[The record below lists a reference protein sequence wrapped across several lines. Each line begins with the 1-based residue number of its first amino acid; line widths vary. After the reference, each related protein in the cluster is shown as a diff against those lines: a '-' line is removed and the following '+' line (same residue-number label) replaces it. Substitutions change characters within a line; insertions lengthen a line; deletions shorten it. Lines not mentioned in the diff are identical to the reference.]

1 MRSRQNS
8 RILIIGRD
16 GQLARALLDVLPISG
31 ADVTAIGQP
40 QIDLLRPET
49 VVTAIRSWRPSLVV
63 NAAAYTA
70 VDRAEDEPET
80 ARVINAE
87 APGVLAAAAAQ
98 VGAMIVHFSTD
109 YVFDGSKRTPYEE
122 TDEPRPLGVY
132 GATKL
137 AGERAVVNANP
148 RSVVLRTAWVC
159 GAHGNNFL
167 KTILRLA
174 AERPALRVVADQVGS
189 PSFAADIA
197 AAVAAI
203 GERLHADAAPGPE
216 HFGVFHITN
225 AGTTTWHGLA
235 SAIVAAAARR
245 GRRPVSV
252 EPIATADHPTR
263 AVRPAYSKLAT
274 DKIKRSYGI
283 HMPAW
288 EASLEPVMDQLLGA
302 AGVEG

>member
-1 MRSRQNS
+1 MRSRQNP

-16 GQLARALLDVLPISG
+16 GQVARALLDVLPISG

-98 VGAMIVHFSTD
+98 VGAMMVHFSTD

-137 AGERAVVNANP
+137 AGERAVVSANP
-148 RSVVLRTAWVC
+148 CSVVLRTAWVC

-174 AERPALRVVADQVGS
+174 AEHPALRVVADQVGS

-252 EPIATADHPTR
+252 EAIATADYPTR
-263 AVRPAYSKLAT
+263 AARPAYSKLAT